1 MISSVLPHRGK
12 HLVLCDVHHISVW
25 IKILLGFLINHQLF
39 TRQTVLS
46 KKTTLVRFGL
56 NQLMIHLSDTEE
68 VASCKAYN
76 TWKDLQKGQSST
88 LETGLC
94 LIQNINVGLY
104 VNITC
109 IS

>member
-1 MISSVLPHRGK
+1 
-12 HLVLCDVHHISVW
+12 
-25 IKILLGFLINHQLF
+25 
-39 TRQTVLS
+39 
-46 KKTTLVRFGL
+46 
-56 NQLMIHLSDTEE
+56 MIHLSDTEE
-68 VASCKAYN
+68 VASCKAYK